1 MLKAKRKQGCGVIKN
16 GLRFVDMM
24 ILCHAGLAATAVK
37 SIKIVGIF
45 KLELSAPELITP
57 VY

>member
-45 KLELSAPELITP
+45 KLELSAPDTWTS
-57 VY
+57 